1 MGIFFGRNKKT
12 EETQSTTVA
21 AKVEEP
27 CERWRNDNVKSS
39 TIASHLLS
47 TFGTTDLNRV
57 IEVAKNEQDNAKPS
71 TIASHLLSTFG
82 TTDLNRVAELFLSEK
97 NREKLKDFVK

>member
-27 CERWRNDNVKSS
+27 CERWRNDNVNPA
-39 TIASHLLS
+39 TIASCLVN
-47 TFGTTDLNRV
+47 TFGT
-57 IEVAKNEQDNAKPS
+57 A
-71 TIASHLLSTFG
+71 
-82 TTDLNRVAELFLSEK
+82 DLNRVAELFLNEK
-97 NREKLKDFVK
+97 NREKIKEFIK

>member
-27 CERWRNDNVKSS
+27 CERWRNDNVNPA
-39 TIASHLLS
+39 TIASCLVN
-47 TFGTTDLNRV
+47 TFGTADLNRV
-57 IEVAKNEQDNAKPS
+57 IEVAKAHHHNQNPA
-71 TIASHLLSTFG
+71 TIASCLVNTFG
-82 TTDLNRVAELFLSEK
+82 TADLNRVAELFLNEK
-97 NREKLKDFVK
+97 NREKIKEFIK

>member
-1 MGIFFGRNKKT
+1 MGDEGMGIFFGRNKKT

-57 IEVAKNEQDNAKPS
+57 
-71 TIASHLLSTFG
+71 
-82 TTDLNRVAELFLSEK
+82 AELFLSEK

>member
-1 MGIFFGRNKKT
+1 MGIFFGRNKRT
-12 EETQSTTVA
+12 EEPPSTTVTT
-21 AKVEEP
+21 KVEEPEEP
-27 CERWRNDNVKSS
+27 CERWREDNVKSS

-97 NREKLKDFVK
+97 NREKLKA